1 VAFSALFQWLPGDSL
16 GLQRFLLEHY
26 LEHRLFTDTLLGQTP
41 PVLTVEYP
49 IQQMEDPN
57 RWLTDHQRMSQSVW
71 AGIGGGQSTDFER
84 LDWNDKV
91 AVQDWQLL
99 HAAWHQSVRD
109 SLNL

>member
-1 VAFSALFQWLPGDSL
+1 MSFSAVFQWLPGDEA
-16 GLQRFLLEHY
+16 GFQRFLMEHY
-26 LEHRLFTDTLLGQTP
+26 LEHRLFIDTLLAQSPPIQT
-41 PVLTVEYP
+41 LEYP
-49 IQQMEDPN
+49 IQNMFSPDE
-57 RWLTDHQRMSQSVW
+57 WLSSHQEMSQSVW
-71 AGIGGGQSTDFER
+71 SALGGGQSTDFAR